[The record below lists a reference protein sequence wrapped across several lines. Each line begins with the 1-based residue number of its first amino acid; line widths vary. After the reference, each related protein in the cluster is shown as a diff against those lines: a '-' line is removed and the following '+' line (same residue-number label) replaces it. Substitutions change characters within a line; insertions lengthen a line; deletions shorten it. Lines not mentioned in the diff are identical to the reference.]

1 MGHWDTC
8 FSFIMFGKLS
18 GYPFNNVLAKNVYND
33 VLGSLKNFWSEDDA
47 RKYLILKMFCKFRKI
62 YKKTSALESL

>member
-18 GYPFNNVLAKNVYND
+18 GYPFYNVLAKNVYND
-33 VLGSLKNFWSEDDA
+33 VLGSFKNFWSEDDA
-47 RKYLILKMFCKFRKI
+47 HKYPI
-62 YKKTSALESL
+62 